1 LEIIAYT
8 FLCILERLQQN
19 IPLSVAHITM
29 SQDQISTIFTALGKA
44 DWMSRIAIGL
54 SGAELDTTLRANG

>member
-1 LEIIAYT
+1 MYFGKTPAEYSLKC
-8 FLCILERLQQN
+8 L
-19 IPLSVAHITM
+19 AHITM